1 MSETYSTLSVIQELE
16 EMTNITNESYVF
28 EENQEKMFYGLEFE
42 RFNLFY
48 RPIHGYLSL
57 AVCVFG
63 IIANVL
69 NIIVLT
75 RSVHLFVNV
84 LESNS

>member
-1 MSETYSTLSVIQELE
+1 MADVLYTVSTIPAMTEETTDLV
-16 EMTNITNESYVF
+16 NESLRT
-28 EENQEKMFYGLEFE
+28 ETDQMFYGLEFE
-42 RFNLFY
+42 SFYNFY

-75 RSVHLFVNV
+75 RY
-84 LESNS
+84 